1 MSQTLKLFW
10 DFQPIIVRAVDNA
23 RLLGQILPKA
33 VSLWGGHKNI
43 FINTAIGM

>member
-23 RLLGQILPKA
+23 RLLGQVRPKA
-33 VSLWGGHKNI
+33 VSLRGGHKNI